1 MHSTIYFN
9 IGRRKSISY
18 CLQATQAS
26 DIKMKLMHLEMTSP
40 IYKNYFFLQY
50 ICTNFKRTSLS
61 VVFDPISITD
71 LVSTC
76 FVLGT
81 DLFSTLVST
90 IVSTCLELG
99 TDDLVSTCLELV
111 VFVVVYSITSISVS
125 SS

>member
-1 MHSTIYFN
+1 
-9 IGRRKSISY
+9 
-18 CLQATQAS
+18 
-26 DIKMKLMHLEMTSP
+26 MKLMHLEMTSD
-40 IYKNYFFLQY
+40 IYKSYV
-50 ICTNFKRTSLS
+50 NFKRTSLS

-76 FVLGT
+76 FELGT
-81 DLFSTLVST
+81 ALFSTLVST
-90 IVSTCLELG
+90 IVSNCLELG